1 MLKNLYIKLCGLI
14 LLGVSVVGQ
23 AQPGHMHDHA
33 ADAATPL
40 ATSAAFDA
48 KGSLWR
54 VRVEDGFV
62 LVDHSDDF
70 GKEFSKAQKI
80 NRQPQR
86 IGTEGDARPKIAIG
100 PEGNLYL
107 TWTQAL
113 SKPYSGHIWF
123 ARSTDGGRSFSNP
136 VIVHED
142 RAEIT
147 HRFDA
152 LAVAPTG
159 RVFVAWVD
167 KRDLIAA
174 QAVNQPYE
182 GAAIYYAISDD
193 GGDSFAPERKL
204 ADASCECCRIALAV
218 QPAGTVVGLWRHLF
232 EGGVRDHAIAEID
245 PGKKIDPGNKPLIH
259 RATFGNWKIDA
270 CPHHGPAL
278 ARGGD
283 WGWHMAWFDGE
294 SESSKAG
301 LYYARMDGAAWV
313 SSPAKRFGDAE
324 RQAGHPAL
332 LSLNGHNIEEVWLA
346 WRELSDEGSQL
357 RLAYSGDGGR
367 SWDAAR
373 DIAATAGSADYP
385 QLLSYQG
392 RAYLAWN
399 TAREGFRLI
408 TLEAAP

>member
-1 MLKNLYIKLCGLI
+1 MLENLHIKLCGLAL
-14 LLGVSVVGQ
+14 LLGVSGIGL
-23 AQPGHMHDHA
+23 AQPGHEHA
-33 ADAATPL
+33 ADEAMPL
-40 ATSAAFDA
+40 TTSAAFDA

-62 LVDHSDDF
+62 LVDRSDDL
-70 GKEFSKAQKI
+70 GKGFSKAQKI
-80 NRQPQR
+80 NRQPQK
-86 IGTEGDARPKIAIG
+86 IGTDGDARPKIAVG

-113 SKPYSGHIWF
+113 SKPYSGYIWF
-123 ARSTDGGRSFSNP
+123 ARSTDGGRSYSNP

-152 LAVAPTG
+152 LAVASTG

-167 KRDLIAA
+167 KRDLVAA
-174 QAVNQPYE
+174 QAANQPYE
-182 GAAIYYAISDD
+182 GAAVYYATSDD

-218 QPAGTVVGLWRHLF
+218 QPSGAAVALWRHLF
-232 EGGVRDHAIAEID
+232 GGGVRDHAIAEID
-245 PGKKIDPGNKPLIH
+245 PGKTSVIH
-259 RATFGNWKIDA
+259 RATFGNWKVDA

-313 SSPAKRFGDAE
+313 SSPAKRFGNAE

-332 LSLNGHNIEEVWLA
+332 LSLIGHNTEEVWLA
-346 WRELSDEGSQL
+346 WREMSDEGSQL

-392 RAYLAWN
+392 HAYLAWN
-399 TAREGFRLI
+399 TREGFRLI
-408 TLEAAP
+408 ALEAAP